1 MTLLM
6 SFPLCPRGGNP
17 SLHAL
22 PSLGSS
28 AWTRAS
34 GLWDWLPEAPAWIL
48 FWLSPTT
55 AAIRWML
62 RHAVTLP
69 FCAQPP
75 RLHIGMRLSISPPLV
90 AVPRWLRLA
99 VMFFL
104 HMLLTLLARLVPC
117 LSPPHVSVA
126 VEQLARDTNHASA
139 HGRATLGDDSL
150 SFHAMQGGHVAVA
163 PLPPGIA
170 PAPPWSPPW
179 ATTGVWLWSSLLMPA
194 FLTMVA

>member
-6 SFPLCPRGGNP
+6 SSPLCPCPPLTGLISLDEGLRLMGLAPRSPCLDTVLAQPDHCGNSVDAP
-17 SLHAL
+17 TCSDSAFLRPAPQAAHRNEAVDQ

-28 AWTRAS
+28 ASLAS
-34 GLWDWLPEAPAWIL
+34 PCGDVLPTHAAHAL
-48 FWLSPTT
+48 GPTG
-55 AAIRWML
+55 AL
-62 RHAVTLP
+62 TLP
-69 FCAQPP
+69 
-75 RLHIGMRLSISPPLV
+75 
-90 AVPRWLRLA
+90 
-99 VMFFL
+99 
-104 HMLLTLLARLVPC
+104 
-117 LSPPHVSVA
+117 PPHVSMA
-126 VEQLARDTNHASA
+126 VEQPARDTNHASA